1 MWTQKRLKQIL
12 DMEKYKN
19 MIGSSKKIMWG
30 RQDKKISLKFNS
42 LLKGNP
48 MMVRR

>member
-1 MWTQKRLKQIL
+1 
-12 DMEKYKN
+12 MEKYKN
-19 MIGSSKKIMWG
+19 MIGSSKKKMWG
-30 RQDKKISLKFNS
+30 GQDKKISLKFNS